1 MKQTRKF
8 MSLSLVMMMVLLAL
22 AACGKN
28 TAGTNAGGSSAA
40 PTATPTA
47 TPAASVAPSASPSGG
62 TTASGAKLEEIK
74 KRGKLVAGVKFDTK
88 LFGLKDPITNKVEGF
103 DIDIAK
109 ALAKKIF
116 GDESKLELKE
126 VTSQTRIP
134 MLNNGDIDMIIATM
148 TINEERKQQVDF
160 TDVYFKAGQ
169 SLLVK
174 KGSPIKSI
182 ADVKKGTKVLG
193 AKGSTSVK
201 NIKEKA
207 PECEVLEFANYQDAF
222 TALKAGQGD
231 VLTTDNAIL
240 YGMMKQDP
248 NYVVVGDNFTD
259 EPYGIAIKKG
269 QTEFVTYVNAFLKEI
284 KDNGTYDKT
293 YEQWIGEKPKK

>member
-1 MKQTRKF
+1 MGGVIKMKQTKKM
-8 MSLSLVMMMVLLAL
+8 MSFGLVMIMVLLAL
-22 AACGKN
+22 AACGKKD
-28 TAGTNAGGSSAA
+28 AATNGS
-40 PTATPTA
+40 
-47 TPAASVAPSASPSGG
+47 ASVAPGGSPAVSTDPSGDTG
-62 TTASGAKLEEIK
+62 AVGAKLEEIK
-74 KRGKLVAGVKFDTK
+74 KRGKLIAGVKYDTK
-88 LFGLKDPITNKVEGF
+88 LFGLKDPITGKVEGF
-103 DIDIAK
+103 DVDIAK

-116 GDESKLELKE
+116 GDESKIELKE
-126 VTSQTRIP
+126 VTSQTRMP

-148 TINEERKQQVDF
+148 TINEQRKKEVDF
-160 TDVYFKAGQ
+160 TNVYFNAGQ

-174 KGSPIKSI
+174 KGSPIQSI

-201 NIKEKA
+201 NIQAKV
-207 PECEVLEFANYQDAF
+207 PESTVLEFANYQDAF
-222 TALKAGQGD
+222 QALKAGQGD

-248 NYVVVGDNFTD
+248 NFVVVGDNFTD

-269 QTEFVTYVNAFLKEI
+269 ETEFVKYVNGFLTEI
-284 KDNGTYDKT
+284 KADGSYDKT